1 MAVEKKLYSDFSL
14 DFLAHP
20 ITKKIRILKDNDA
33 ISQALK
39 ILILTDKYER
49 LFQPNIFT
57 NVRATLFENF
67 TPTTAE
73 ILNDYIYNACRNY
86 EKRANILDLQI
97 IQDDDYNRIGVKITY
112 AGINTYNNIVVSVFL
127 NKIR

>member
-49 LFQPNIFT
+49 LFQPNI
-57 NVRATLFENF
+57 
-67 TPTTAE
+67 
-73 ILNDYIYNACRNY
+73 
-86 EKRANILDLQI
+86 
-97 IQDDDYNRIGVKITY
+97 
-112 AGINTYNNIVVSVFL
+112 S
-127 NKIR
+127 